1 MKLLLDTHA
10 LLWWCADDARLSS
23 AARSAIQHDTND
35 VMVSAAS
42 AWEISTKARLGKLSG
57 VERLLSGFEELMAAD
72 RFVLLPMTHKHALL
86 AGGFALEHRDPFDR
100 MLASQALIEGATLL
114 TNDPAIQT
122 FGADTLW

>member
-10 LLWWCADDARLSS
+10 LLWWCADDARLSP
-23 AARSAIQHDTND
+23 AARGAIQQPAND
-35 VMVSAAS
+35 VFVSAAS

-57 VERLLSGFEELMAAD
+57 VQRLLSGFEELMAAD
-72 RFVLLPMTHKHALL
+72 HFVLLPMTHQHALL
-86 AGGFALEHRDPFDR
+86 AGGFTLEHRDPFDR

-114 TNDPAIQT
+114 TNDPALQA